1 MYSGTWTGLDGNVEK
16 LPSEYLELLLA
27 NLNRGVVLLTR
38 CAKRLEDYLISTG
51 KLTKKRVPCRS
62 GTKKPLSEKAP
73 PVCQQGKAILAV
85 AHLSLP

>member
-38 CAKRLEDYLISTG
+38 FSGLDKPGTRAKRLEDYLISTG
-51 KLTKKRVPCRS
+51 KLTKKT
-62 GTKKPLSEKAP
+62 G
-73 PVCQQGKAILAV
+73 
-85 AHLSLP
+85 SL